1 MNRWKLIVIE
11 GVDATGK
18 TTLAKNLARLRNGV
32 YYKTPWNVSPEIR
45 QYYDLPSVS
54 PLERFHF
61 YLNACKDDIHHIL
74 EIQNSGKDVVC
85 DRLLDSTIISHKI
98 LDPCIDTK
106 SAEIINSSLQKIQ
119 ILLIAPL
126 EIIQQRL
133 RDRGQITRF
142 EGDIC
147 FLDKMQNTFLS
158 SNFNYIC
165 NTWKYWVHETSRWI
179 YDFFKKILKC
189 QH

>member
-54 PLERFHF
+54 PLERFQF
-61 YLNACKDDIHHIL
+61 YLNACKDDIHCIL
-74 EIQNSGKDVVC
+74 EIQNSGKDVIC

-98 LDPCIDTK
+98 LDPSIDTK
-106 SAEIINSSLQKIQ
+106 SAEIINNSLQKIQ

-133 RDRGQITRF
+133 RDRGQVTRF
-142 EGDIC
+142 EADLMYLNNLQNA
-147 FLDKMQNTFLS
+147 FLQCHNHLVLNTRWSIQNTVNS
-158 SNFNYIC
+158 ANYFI
-165 NTWKYWVHETSRWI
+165 NI
-179 YDFFKKILKC
+179 
-189 QH
+189 